1 MDEKKDEDDLA
12 ENMSVEENHE
22 KLMDYEM
29 KRWIEEW
36 GYRIWFKKKNK
47 YQKLYEEMTIIY
59 PDNQEGTGVDK
70 LEELFLLLF
79 FFRIFKKKSFK

>member
-29 KRWIEEW
+29 KRWIEE
-36 GYRIWFKKKNK
+36 
-47 YQKLYEEMTIIY
+47 
-59 PDNQEGTGVDK
+59 
-70 LEELFLLLF
+70 
-79 FFRIFKKKSFK
+79 